1 MNVKNG
7 NNYFKK
13 SRKSVPNI
21 QTEIKRE
28 APETSKLYKSQHTDD
43 LPLYSSKQT
52 PPLSLNQQRREI
64 TSSYGHYQGY
74 SDESSLKSE
83 DKSKST
89 PLVFPRHIT
98 QRALF
103 PIYGSRVRGVEMLPS
118 YELPN
123 IPSTKLKSKITPIN
137 VTELAARHK
146 RGSVELG
153 DVVVVKPIST
163 LIKGAS
169 TESAT
174 IPSLKDEEEELK
186 RPQTTASVIKRNKN

>member
-1 MNVKNG
+1 M
-7 NNYFKK
+7 
-13 SRKSVPNI
+13 
-21 QTEIKRE
+21 
-28 APETSKLYKSQHTDD
+28 
-43 LPLYSSKQT
+43 PLYSTKQT
-52 PPLSLNQQRREI
+52 PPLSLNEQRREI

-74 SDESSLKSE
+74 GDESSLKS

-89 PLVFPRHIT
+89 PFVFPRHIT

-123 IPSTKLKSKITPIN
+123 IPSTKHKSKITLIN
-137 VTELAARHK
+137 VTELATRHK

-153 DVVVVKPIST
+153 DVVVVKPIPT

-169 TESAT
+169 IESAT
-174 IPSLKDEEEELK
+174 IVSLKDEEEELK
-186 RPQTTASVIKRNKN
+186 RPQTTTSAIKRNKN